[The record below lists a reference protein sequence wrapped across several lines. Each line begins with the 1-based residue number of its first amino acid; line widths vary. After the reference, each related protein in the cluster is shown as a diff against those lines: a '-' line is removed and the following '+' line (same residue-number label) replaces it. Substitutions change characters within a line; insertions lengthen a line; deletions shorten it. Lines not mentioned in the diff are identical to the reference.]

1 MAKII
6 NITDK
11 FELEQP
17 KIKVGEIEIE
27 VDTSLNAILKLEE
40 KIGNGSGE
48 NLIEAIEVA
57 IGKEGVEK
65 LNLRNT
71 KMSNIMVVLISIL
84 AIAQDMEYEEAD
96 AIFRRKLAGK

>member
-17 KIKVGEIEIE
+17 KIKVGDIEIE

-71 KMSNIMVVLISIL
+71 KMSNIMVVLISVL
-84 AIAQDMEYEEAD
+84 AIAQDMEYEEAN

>member
-17 KIKVGEIEIE
+17 KIKVGDIELE

-84 AIAQDMEYEEAD
+84 AIAQDMEYEEAE
-96 AIFRRKLAGK
+96 AIFRRKLTGK

>member
-17 KIKVGEIEIE
+17 KIKVGDVEIE

-48 NLIEAIEVA
+48 NLIKAIEVA

-71 KMSNIMVVLISIL
+71 KISNIMVVLISVL

>member
-17 KIKVGEIEIE
+17 KIKVGDVEIE

-71 KMSNIMVVLISIL
+71 KISNIMVVLISVL

>member
-1 MAKII
+1 MSSS
-6 NITDK
+6 
-11 FELEQP
+11 P
-17 KIKVGEIEIE
+17 
-27 VDTSLNAILKLEE
+27 IL
-40 KIGNGSGE
+40 
-48 NLIEAIEVA
+48 A

-71 KMSNIMVVLISIL
+71 KMSNIMVVLISVL

>member
-17 KIKVGEIEIE
+17 KIKVGDIEIE

-71 KMSNIMVVLISIL
+71 KMSNIMVVLISVL

>member
-17 KIKVGEIEIE
+17 KIKVGDIEIE

-71 KMSNIMVVLISIL
+71 KMSNIMVVLISVL

-96 AIFRRKLAGK
+96 AVFRRKLAGK

>member
-17 KIKVGEIEIE
+17 KIKVGDIEIE

-40 KIGNGSGE
+40 KIGNG
-48 NLIEAIEVA
+48 IV
-57 IGKEGVEK
+57 K
-65 LNLRNT
+65 
-71 KMSNIMVVLISIL
+71 IL
-84 AIAQDMEYEEAD
+84 
-96 AIFRRKLAGK
+96 

>member
-17 KIKVGEIEIE
+17 KIKVGDIELE

-71 KMSNIMVVLISIL
+71 KMSNIMVVLISVL

>member
-17 KIKVGEIEIE
+17 RIKVGDIELE

-71 KMSNIMVVLISIL
+71 KMSNIMVVLISVL

>member
-17 KIKVGEIEIE
+17 RLKVGDIELE
-27 VDTSLNAILKLEE
+27 VDVSLNAIMKLEE

-57 IGKEGVEK
+57 IRKEGVEK

-84 AIAQDMEYEEAD
+84 AIAQDMEYEEAE
-96 AIFRRKLAGK
+96 AIFRRKLTRE